1 MSFRDRPGFP
11 RDAEISGSHTSSH
24 DHFDVERN
32 GGDRFR
38 VSTPTRPEPP
48 VAYDSTERL
57 LPPDTYSSHSNF
69 DRHPQL
75 AEYGGY
81 QFVGRSTRTRAQQD
95 TSVLLSDEVISGS
108 LTNGNRMS

>member
-11 RDAEISGSHTSSH
+11 RDVEISGSHTSSQ
-24 DHFDVERN
+24 DHYDVERN
-32 GGDRFR
+32 GGERYR
-38 VSTPTRPEPP
+38 VSTPTRPEHP
-48 VAYDSTERL
+48 VAHNSTEHL

-69 DRHPQL
+69 DRHPSSV
-75 AEYGGY
+75 EYGGY
-81 QFVGRSTRTRAQQD
+81 QFVGRSRATHD